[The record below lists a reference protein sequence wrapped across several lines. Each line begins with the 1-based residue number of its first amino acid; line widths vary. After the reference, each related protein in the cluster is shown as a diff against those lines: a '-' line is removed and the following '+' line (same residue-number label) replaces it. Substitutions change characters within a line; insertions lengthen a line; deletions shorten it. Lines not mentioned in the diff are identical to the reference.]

1 MSDKEDT
8 SSTNGR
14 RLANLGKANA
24 AKRDK
29 ADKIDEIM
37 SFVKNIDARLEKV
50 ETRPA
55 TLPFARPVED
65 IVAGAT
71 PAPSFADMKLGEER
85 TVRKGDPRLNKYGY
99 APNTVVRLKEDTEKA
114 QNIRRNLKETNLKE
128 GAPILGV
135 ILSKMHLTR
144 NDDIKYKVSFPGLG
158 EDGVTHSELEFV
170 KAP

>member
-14 RLANLGKANA
+14 RLANLDKANA

-29 ADKIDEIM
+29 AGKMDEIM
-37 SFVKNIDARLEKV
+37 ALVKNISARLEQI

-55 TLPFARPVED
+55 TMPFARPVED

-71 PAPSFADMKLGEER
+71 EPSFTDMKLGEER
-85 TVRKGDPRLNKYGY
+85 TIRKGDPRLNKYGY

-114 QNIRRNLKETNLKE
+114 QNIRKNLSWTNLKKD
-128 GAPILGV
+128 APILGV